1 MDIMTKTGFKD
12 LIGYELDDYWFERIS
27 MICDTFTDITDGDLS
42 EIWRNDSLCVM
53 EDLYESACSVDA
65 VKRER
70 DCLLESAER
79 IRNEKDSLKSD
90 YNKETDR
97 NHDLLRTIESQ
108 TETLYHLQS
117 ENDELKSEISELR
130 KEQFEDRIATS
141 RMECGM
147 KAYTDE
153 LEAQL
158 LQYRAFVEDIKKAMK
173 TDPLCLCEGD
183 VCIKDIFASYG
194 M

>member
-1 MDIMTKTGFKD
+1 MTKKEFEDLTGN
-12 LIGYELDDYWFERIS
+12 ELDDYWFEKIS
-27 MICDTFTDITDGDLS
+27 KIYDTFEDITAGDLS
-42 EIWRNDSLCVM
+42 EIWQNDSLCVM
-53 EDLYESACSVDA
+53 EDLYEFACSADA

-70 DCLLESAER
+70 DCLHELAER
-79 IRNEKDSLKSD
+79 IRNEKDSLESD

-108 TETLYHLQS
+108 TETLYHLQA
-117 ENDELKSEISELR
+117 ENDELKSDISELR
-130 KEQFEDRIATS
+130 KKIFENRIETS
-141 RMECGM
+141 KAECAM
-147 KAYTDE
+147 MAYTDE
-153 LEAQL
+153 LKTQL
-158 LQYRAFVEDIKKAMK
+158 QQYMAFVEDIRKAMK